1 MKKKLG
7 GLTIYGKF
15 YPGKMGE
22 CEHPSVETELD
33 KMVKK
38 EMGRQIEEREMAKAK
53 RKYEEEQQSRPVPK
67 IDWMQEY
74 AKETPPDSVYYI
86 HYDYKD
92 EETKKLLA
100 EKEKLEKE
108 LERINTRLEN
118 KTKEVNLLDSFEKNK
133 WYEYFDG
140 AVTHIYF
147 KIGSDDF
154 IRDGSLWLHTSF
166 IENVMLIKSSITFDE
181 LTLMDVELL
190 KPDYKDRFT
199 LIDDSK
205 IKDKLNYEIEKIKG
219 LING

>member
-7 GLTIYGKF
+7 RLTIYGKF
-15 YPGKMGE
+15 YPGKIGE
-22 CEHPSVETELD
+22 CEHPSAETELD

-53 RKYEEEQQSRPVPK
+53 RKYKEEQQSIPAPK
-67 IDWMQEY
+67 VDWEHGY
-74 AKETPPDSVYYI
+74 AKEVPSSFVYY
-86 HYDYKD
+86 YKD
-92 EETKKLLA
+92 EDAKKLLA

-118 KTKEVNLLDSFEKNK
+118 KTKEVNLLDSFEKDR

-166 IENVMLIKSSITFDE
+166 TENVMMIKNSITFDA
-181 LTLMDVELL
+181 LTLMNIELL

-219 LING
+219 LMNG